1 MILRKLAI
9 MSLFSTIM
17 GLFGCTAQSSKF
29 VTVDVEEFAK
39 VIADSAVVR
48 LDVRTPQEYAE
59 GHIEGA
65 INIDVLSDGFAD
77 EASKLPTDRTIALY
91 CRSGNRSK
99 KAAAILADKGYK
111 VIELATGYKGWTR
124 AGK

>member
-39 VIADSAVVR
+39 VIADTAVVR

-65 INIDVLSDGFAD
+65 INIDVLSDDFAA
-77 EASKLPTDRTIALY
+77 EASKLPADRTIALY

-124 AGK
+124 SGK

>member
-1 MILRKLAI
+1 

-29 VTVDVEEFAK
+29 ATVDVEEFAK
-39 VIADSAVVR
+39 VIADTAVVR

-65 INIDVLSDGFAD
+65 INIDVLSDDFAA
-77 EASKLPTDRTIALY
+77 EASKLPADRTIALY

-99 KAAAILADKGYK
+99 TAAKILSSKGY
-111 VIELATGYKGWTR
+111 VVVELGSGFNGWVS
-124 AGK
+124 AGKKVAR

>member
-39 VIADSAVVR
+39 VIADTAVVR

-65 INIDVLSDGFAD
+65 INIDVLSDDFAA
-77 EASKLPTDRTIALY
+77 EASKLPADRTIALY

>member
-1 MILRKLAI
+1 

-29 VTVDVEEFAK
+29 ATVDVEEFAK
-39 VIADSAVVR
+39 VIADTAVVR

-65 INIDVLSDGFAD
+65 INIDVLSDDFAA

-124 AGK
+124 SGK

>member
-1 MILRKLAI
+1 MC
-9 MSLFSTIM
+9 LFSAII
-17 GLFGCTAQSSKF
+17 GLFGCNAQSAKF
-29 VTVDVEEFAK
+29 ATVDVEEFAK
-39 VIADSAVVR
+39 VISDTTVVR

-59 GHIEGA
+59 GHIDDA
-65 INIDVLSDGFAD
+65 INIDVLSDSFAD
-77 EASKLPTDRTIALY
+77 KAARLPKNRTIALY

>member
-39 VIADSAVVR
+39 VIADTAVVR

-65 INIDVLSDGFAD
+65 INIDVLSDGFVA
-77 EASKLPTDRTIALY
+77 EASKLPADRTIALY

>member
-1 MILRKLAI
+1 MTLRKIAV
-9 MSLFSTIM
+9 MSLFSTII

-29 VTVDVEEFAK
+29 ATEDVEEFAK
-39 VIADSAVVR
+39 VIADTAVVR

-65 INIDVLSDGFAD
+65 INIDVLSDGFVA
-77 EASKLPTDRTIALY
+77 EASKLPADRTIALY

-124 AGK
+124 SGK

>member
-1 MILRKLAI
+1 

-29 VTVDVEEFAK
+29 ATVDVEEFAK
-39 VIADSAVVR
+39 VIADTAVVR

-59 GHIEGA
+59 GHIDDA
-65 INIDVLSDGFAD
+65 INIDVLSDSFAD
-77 EASKLPTDRTIALY
+77 KAARLPKNRTIALY

-111 VIELATGYKGWTR
+111 VIELATGYNGWQK
-124 AGK
+124 AHK

>member
-1 MILRKLAI
+1 

-29 VTVDVEEFAK
+29 ATVDVDEFAK
-39 VIADSAVVR
+39 VIADTAVVR

-65 INIDVLSDGFAD
+65 INIDVLSDGFAA
-77 EASKLPTDRTIALY
+77 EASKLPADRTIALY

-99 KAAAILADKGYK
+99 TAAKILSSKGYE
-111 VIELATGYKGWTR
+111 VVELGSGFNGWVS
-124 AGK
+124 AGKKVAR

>member
-1 MILRKLAI
+1 
-9 MSLFSTIM
+9 MSLFSTII

-29 VTVDVEEFAK
+29 ATVDVEEFAK
-39 VIADSAVVR
+39 VIADTAVVR

-65 INIDVLSDGFAD
+65 INIDVLSDDFAA
-77 EASKLPTDRTIALY
+77 EASKLPADRTIALY

>member
-1 MILRKLAI
+1 

-39 VIADSAVVR
+39 VIADTAVVR

-65 INIDVLSDGFAD
+65 INIDVLSDGFVA
-77 EASKLPTDRTIALY
+77 EASKLPADRTIALY

>member
-29 VTVDVEEFAK
+29 ATVDVEEFAK
-39 VIADSAVVR
+39 VIADTAVVR

-65 INIDVLSDGFAD
+65 INIDVLSDDFVT
-77 EASKLPTDRTIALY
+77 EA
-91 CRSGNRSK
+91 
-99 KAAAILADKGYK
+99 
-111 VIELATGYKGWTR
+111 
-124 AGK
+124 